1 MAESEHKERLPRVG
15 VVMGS
20 ESDRPMM
27 EESARVL
34 GEFGVGC
41 EVVVRSAHRS
51 PEATARWAREA
62 RSRGLR
68 VIIAGAGG
76 AAHLAGALAAHS
88 RLPVLG
94 VPLATSPLGG
104 FDALLATVQMP
115 PGVPVGTLGVGA
127 WGAKNAAHLALRI
140 LALEDRVLAR
150 RLEQRALEPA
160 RRGAGAAGARPSGP
174 RSGRFRATREGAG
187 RAGASR
193 GGGSLARLRSS
204 RAPRRTR
211 RGDG

>member
-1 MAESEHKERLPRVG
+1 MTVQERRKAAPRVG

-20 ESDRPMM
+20 ESDRPAM
-27 EESARVL
+27 EDAVRVL
-34 GEFGVGC
+34 AEFGVAC
-41 EVVVRSAHRS
+41 EVAVRSAHRT
-51 PEATARWAREA
+51 PDATALWARGA
-62 RSRGLR
+62 RARGLK

-76 AAHLAGALAAHS
+76 AAHLAGAVAAHS

-140 LALEDRVLAR
+140 LALEDAALAR
-150 RLEQRALEPA
+150 RLEQHARARA
-160 RRGAGAAGARPSGP
+160 RVA
-174 RSGRFRATREGAG
+174 SGR
-187 RAGASR
+187 
-193 GGGSLARLRSS
+193 RS
-204 RAPRRTR
+204 
-211 RGDG
+211 